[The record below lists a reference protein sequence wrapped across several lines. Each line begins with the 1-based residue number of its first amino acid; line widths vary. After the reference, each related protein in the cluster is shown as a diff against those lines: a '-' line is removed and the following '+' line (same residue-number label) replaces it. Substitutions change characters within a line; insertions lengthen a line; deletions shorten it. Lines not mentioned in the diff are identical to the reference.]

1 MDPYPLHYSRHQ
13 RLEDVAEPTVQMMF
27 DEMQRMGARLEGMEA
42 RLGEK
47 IEGRCSGL
55 EQHVLESEQHNEE
68 RLISLEMARSE
79 SETSRV
85 EIDKRVDGLK
95 LEVLC
100 INKFLEQENLQDKL
114 LMLICLVGIST
125 AASKG
130 HMQSLFGQV
139 RADYR
144 RFSSRCSEERIHSFG
159 IRIVRVTL
167 KCMELS
173 SLFGSRW
180 HLCIWKGRLPVG
192 FSRLRV
198 RNVSWEVFYAL
209 VHDRFG
215 RDQHEALIRQTG
227 TVPQYVDQFS
237 SLVDQLAAYEAE
249 PNPLYYATRFV
260 DGLRDNIKSIV
271 MIQQPSNL
279 DSECALALVQEEA
292 ADSGRKCDFRRF
304 DSAGSRAGPKL
315 LGPGATVSK
324 ADKVAGMAVAE
335 DSRNT
340 EASRASNTEDKMRTL
355 KQYRRARG
363 LCDRC
368 AEKWS
373 YGHKCAPTVQ
383 LHAIQELWEMFS
395 DEDGQSVLDSAHS
408 DQQEDFSQLS
418 MCLSE
423 AALQGTDSPKSMRLW
438 GKIQG
443 HDILILVDSGSTHTF
458 ISTGMSHKMQGQSAL
473 PKSMRV
479 KVANG
484 AWVACESQF
493 LNAAWEIQHCRFV
506 SDLRVLQLQHYDM
519 VLGFDWLEKF
529 SPMRLH
535 WAQKWIAIPYESGT
549 VVLHGIQSGMGDQPQ
564 SLLSQLSEDDLNLDG
579 DEPSQMVQEVP
590 HEVQLL
596 LDVYVELFVTKVS
609 FPPPRKFSHSIPL
622 ISGYRTVNLRQY
634 RYAPALKFEI
644 EHQVQDMLQSGL
656 IQQSNSP
663 FSSPVLL
670 VKKKDNSYRFCV
682 DYRHLN
688 AITVKGQF
696 PVPVIDEFLDE
707 LQKAS
712 WFSCLDLCS
721 GFHQIPMTPE
731 DCFKTTFQTHMGHY
745 EFRVMSFGLTGA
757 LHTFQKAM
765 NATLAPLLRK
775 CVLVFFDDILVYSQ
789 SYDEHLQHLEM
800 VFKLLQQEK
809 WSVKR
814 SKCSFAR
821 REISYL
827 GYVISEKG
835 VSTSPAK
842 VQAVLEWPT
851 PSNVKEVRSFLG
863 LAGYY
868 RKFVRHFGI
877 IAKPLTNLLKKH
889 ALFVWTADH
898 DTAFQTLKTCLVSAP
913 VLA

>member
-1 MDPYPLHYSRHQ
+1 
-13 RLEDVAEPTVQMMF
+13 
-27 DEMQRMGARLEGMEA
+27 
-42 RLGEK
+42 
-47 IEGRCSGL
+47 
-55 EQHVLESEQHNEE
+55 VLESEQHNEE
-68 RLISLEMARSE
+68 HLISLEMARSE

-130 HMQSLFGQV
+130 HMQSLFRQV
-139 RADYR
+139 RADCR

-159 IRIVRVTL
+159 IRVVRVTL

-549 VVLHGIQSGMGDQPQ
+549 VVLSYEA
-564 SLLSQLSEDDLNLDG
+564 S
-579 DEPSQMVQEVP
+579 
-590 HEVQLL
+590 
-596 LDVYVELFVTKVS
+596 
-609 FPPPRKFSHSIPL
+609 
-622 ISGYRTVNLRQY
+622 VNLRQY